1 MTQSKESFTD
11 LNDNGL
17 LDLDVYFDFTC
28 PYSYQAALWV
38 REISELMGSDIMS
51 VRWRFFSLEQSR
63 RSKQN
68 PDWHIW
74 DQPPT
79 NSEVPGLLPFLAG
92 GAAYALGGEQALL
105 KFYLALGRLTYEEGH
120 LAGDKD
126 AIEQAWKEAGLST
139 DALPGVLDGSNRA
152 GYQKL
157 QQDHT
162 EAVEH
167 YNAFGT
173 PTLVFEESRPFFLE
187 MMPRP
192 ADITESLELFQHI
205 QRLAMGFKNVL
216 VYKKVMTDAQQH
228 EVNEMAGEAD

>member
-38 REISELMGSDIMS
+38 KEISELMGSDVMA
-51 VRWRFFSLEQSR
+51 VRWRFFSLAQSR
-63 RSKQN
+63 LSKEKPGWNIWEQN
-68 PDWHIW
+68 PDN
-74 DQPPT
+74 PEA
-79 NSEVPGLLPFLAG
+79 SGLLAFAAG
-92 GAAYALGGEQALL
+92 GAAVLLGGEQALL
-105 KFYLALGRLTYEEGH
+105 KFYLALGHLAYEEGK
-120 LAGDKD
+120 LVGDK
-126 AIEQAWKEAGLST
+126 ATIEQAWKDAGLSAG
-139 DALPGVLDGSNRA
+139 ALAGVLDGSNRA

-162 EAVEH
+162 EAVER

-173 PTLVFEESRPFFLE
+173 PTLVFEEVRPFFLE

-192 ADITESLELFQHI
+192 GDITDSLELFQHV

-216 VYKKVMTDAQQH
+216 AYKKVMTAAQQH
-228 EVNEMAGEAD
+228 EINEMAGEAD